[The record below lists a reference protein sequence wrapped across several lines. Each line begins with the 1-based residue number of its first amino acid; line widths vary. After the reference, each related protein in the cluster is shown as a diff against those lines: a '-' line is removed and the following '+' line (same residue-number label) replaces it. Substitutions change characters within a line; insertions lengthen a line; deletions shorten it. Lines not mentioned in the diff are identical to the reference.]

1 MVPKT
6 RALMP
11 TLAVGLMLAASAA
24 SHAQHAGA
32 GPSSPGAFSERMESF
47 GRDASGFFG
56 QIFGGSER
64 GTPPRVE
71 EPPYSS
77 RPQTMAQISS
87 SDIVLRLDRLENHIR
102 QLTGVIE
109 QLQFRNQQLEQQLRR
124 LQQDVEYRFQEQTG
138 HATAQPPPQA
148 RAPAQVSPTAP
159 SPPASGRRGDAFDPS
174 ENPGAPGAPRT
185 LGTLPGSAIPAD
197 PPEVIEA
204 PIGAPGGRRGGPPRD
219 LATLSA
225 EATGQTAAAGGTL
238 PPPPPRNPSATG
250 AQVAML
256 PPNATAR
263 DEYDLAYGYVL
274 RKDYALAEEA
284 FRTFLK
290 RHPNDRLAADAHY
303 WLGESL
309 YQRQRYRDAAEAF
322 LTVSTTYEKSPK
334 APDALLRLGQSL
346 AALNEKEAACATFI
360 EIGRRYP
367 RASSAVK
374 QTAAAEQKRVC

>member
-1 MVPKT
+1 MVLKT

-11 TLAVGLMLAASAA
+11 TFAAGLLLVVSTS
-24 SHAQHAGA
+24 SHAQYAGA
-32 GPSSPGAFSERMESF
+32 APASPGSFGERIESF

-56 QIFGGSER
+56 QIFGRSEPAER
-64 GTPPRVE
+64 PKVE
-71 EPPYSS
+71 EPAYSS
-77 RPQTMAQISS
+77 PRQTMAQVSG
-87 SDIVLRLDRLENHIR
+87 SDLVVRLDRLENHIR
-102 QLTGVIE
+102 QLTGTIE

-138 HATAQPPPQA
+138 HVGTHPSQG
-148 RAPAQVSPTAP
+148 RSPAQTSPAP
-159 SPPASGRRGDAFDPS
+159 TPPASGRRGDAFDPN
-174 ENPGAPGAPRT
+174 ENPGAPGAPRA
-185 LGTLPGSAIPAD
+185 LGTLPGSVVPND

-204 PIGAPGGRRGGPPRD
+204 PIGAPGGRRAGQPLD

-225 EATGQTAAAGGTL
+225 DATAQMAGGGAL

-256 PPNATAR
+256 PPNATPR

-274 RKDYALAEEA
+274 RKDYALAEES
-284 FRTFLK
+284 FRSFLK

-309 YQRQRYRDAAEAF
+309 YQRQLYRDAAEAF

-367 RASSAVK
+367 RASAAVK
-374 QTAAAEQKRVC
+374 QAAAAEQKRVRC